1 MIRRVGSITQT
12 RSFVALFAYAALALA
27 QAQTPVTV
35 VEYYNRA
42 LDAYF
47 ITGRS
52 NEQATL
58 DTVSDFQRTGMSF
71 AALSASTAPT
81 SYSQICRY
89 YVNTAEP
96 FTNSHFYGVRDTDCV
111 FIANARIAGF
121 VNEGLDFATALPTPV
136 GCPASD
142 AIPVFRTFRPAAGG
156 KSSNH
161 RYTVSTAIRD
171 AMMARG
177 WVNEGIAFCAASAS
191 SAALSPSLSSYE
203 NFLLGGGLY
212 ALRIGTTSTSGQT
225 QPTYVVAS
233 ASQSSAVPGANGL
246 RVDAPWINI
255 AKTLPT
261 PDTST
266 WPRDR
271 VYDPVGD
278 RINAA
283 SVDPMRYLVRYIG
296 DAIRVDTLTREASA
310 TAFSTL
316 LTGVADIP
324 LNGRL
329 ATLPAEVLALHP
341 ELALGALS
349 GVNANAD
356 WAPGAAYQK
365 RAATRVNDTW
375 LVGDC
380 AAPATFASIPTPC
393 AGTTGKMLAAIFP
406 WQDSVQG
413 KTWLLSDGVIRTL
426 PNGGP
431 RVWVAKTALPLS
443 ASPTLAFRVFY
454 EGDADDPVSIG
465 VFSPLGASI
474 NTSTANGIVNYQ
486 VRFNKAA
493 IDSIT
498 AALNF

>member
-1 MIRRVGSITQT
+1 MIRSVRAVTLG
-12 RSFVALFAYAALALA
+12 RSFVVFVAHAVFAVAW
-27 QAQTPVTV
+27 AQTPVTV

-58 DTVSDFQRTGMSF
+58 DAVADFQRTGMSF
-71 AALSASTAPT
+71 AAVSASTAPPW
-81 SYSQICRY
+81 YSQICRY
-89 YVNTAEP
+89 YVNIAEP
-96 FTNSHFYGVRDTDCV
+96 FTKSHFYGVKDTDCAL
-111 FIANARIAGF
+111 IANARIAGF
-121 VNEGLDFATALPTPV
+121 ANEGFDFATALPSPV
-136 GCPASD
+136 GCPASEGV
-142 AIPVFRTFRPAAGG
+142 PVYRTFRAAAGG

-171 AMMARG
+171 SMVARG
-177 WVNEGIAFCAASAS
+177 WANEGIAFCAASGS
-191 SAALSPSLSSYE
+191 SAALSPSISSYE
-203 NFLLGGGLY
+203 NFLLTGGLY
-212 ALRIGTTSTSGQT
+212 VLRIGTITTSGQVR
-225 QPTYVVAS
+225 PTYVVAS
-233 ASQSSAVPGANGL
+233 VSQSSSVPGVNGV
-246 RVDAPWINI
+246 RIDAPWINMT
-255 AKTLPT
+255 KTLPT

-278 RINAA
+278 RINTA
-283 SVDPMRYLVRYIG
+283 SVDPMRVLVRYVG

-316 LTGVADIP
+316 LTGAATIP

-329 ATLPAEVLALHP
+329 ATLPAEVLALYP
-341 ELALGALS
+341 ELALGVLS
-349 GVNANAD
+349 GVNTNAD
-356 WAPGAAYQK
+356 WFPGAAYQK
-365 RAATRVNDTW
+365 RAATRVSDTW

-380 AAPATFASIPTPC
+380 ALPATFGSVPTPC
-393 AGTTGKMLAAIFP
+393 AGTAGKKLEAIFP

-413 KTWLLSDGVIRTL
+413 KTWQFSDGMVRTL

-431 RVWVAKTALPLS
+431 RVWVANTALPS
-443 ASPTLAFRVFY
+443 SVSPTLGYRVFY
-454 EGDADDPVSIG
+454 EGDPGDPVNIG
-465 VFSPLGASI
+465 AFSPSGATV
-474 NTSTANGIVNYQ
+474 NTSTASGAVNYEI
-486 VRFNKAA
+486 RFNKAA